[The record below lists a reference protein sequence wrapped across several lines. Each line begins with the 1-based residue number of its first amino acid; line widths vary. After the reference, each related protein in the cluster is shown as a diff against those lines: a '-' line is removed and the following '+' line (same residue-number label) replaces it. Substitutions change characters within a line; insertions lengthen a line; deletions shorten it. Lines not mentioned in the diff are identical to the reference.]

1 MDKRT
6 QDKWKNIRS
15 NRNGFLA
22 QTDWTQL
29 PDVDLLP
36 ELLQA
41 MKEYRQKLR
50 DLTKDFDNPDDVL
63 FPDNPLESSYS
74 AL

>member
-63 FPDNPLESSYS
+63 FPDNPLE
-74 AL
+74 LT

>member
-1 MDKRT
+1 MDKQT

-29 PDVDLLP
+29 LDVDLTP
-36 ELLQA
+36 ELAQA
-41 MKEYRQKLR
+41 MRDYRQKLR
-50 DLTKDFDNPDDVL
+50 DLTTDFDNPDDVV
-63 FPDNPLESSYS
+63 FPDNPLE
-74 AL
+74 LT

>member
-1 MDKRT
+1 MDKQT

-15 NRNGFLA
+15 NRNGLLV

-29 PDVDLLP
+29 PDVDLHP

-41 MKEYRQKLR
+41 LREYRQKLR
-50 DLTKDFDNPDDVL
+50 DLTQDFDNPDDVV
-63 FPDNPLESSYS
+63 FPDNPLE
-74 AL
+74 LD